1 MKIKVTILI
10 LILFSWNIVLVSAEE
25 NEYGIVKAWF
35 NEKNATSETIEGV
48 KLRIG
53 EPVEIKIE
61 VISKI
66 NGNSY
71 IKLKEPGVTKAYK
84 ISDGPSAEDEYI
96 NNYNITEG
104 WSKTYTWFIEPNGN
118 WKNGNAPINILVS
131 FSKKGNQKPIQF
143 TIANPYILD
152 EQYSGAVPTPE
163 TTASPAGTQA
173 KETPF
178 LPAIFAVGALILAW
192 RWRREKT

>member
-1 MKIKVTILI
+1 MRFITTILI
-10 LILFSWNIVLVSAEE
+10 LAVLFSNYQIVEGAE
-25 NEYGIVKAWF
+25 NEYGSVKAWF
-35 NEKNATSETIEGV
+35 NGENATVIGV
-48 KLRIG
+48 QLKLG
-53 EPVEIKIE
+53 EPVQIKVE
-61 VISKI
+61 VTSKI
-66 NGNSY
+66 NGNAY
-71 IKLKEPGVTKAYK
+71 IKIKEPGVTKAYK

-96 NNYNITEG
+96 NNYDITEG
-104 WSKTYTWFIEPNGN
+104 WSKTYTWFIEANGN

-163 TTASPAGTQA
+163 KTASPAGTQA

-178 LPAIFAVGALILAW
+178 LPVILAVGALIMAW
-192 RWRREKT
+192 RWREGKNP